1 MTGRLMAMSG
11 LLVAVAL
18 VLQVSLFDAFAWDG
32 VVPNL
37 VLMVVVA
44 GALSRGG
51 QTGMVLGFAAGV
63 LMDLAPPAEHLAG
76 RWALALLVAGYVAGR
91 FRQDSGRPTVLAV
104 VATMAACSFV
114 ATSIFALSGMVLR
127 DPALGFGEVLQVIG
141 IGLVWDVLLT
151 PLVLP
156 GLLALYSRTDARAH
170 TEALRSR

>member
-1 MTGRLMAMSG
+1 MTGRLVAMSA

-18 VLQVSLFDAFAWDG
+18 LLQVSLFDAFAWNG
-32 VVPNL
+32 VVPDL

-51 QTGMVLGFAAGV
+51 QVGMVLGFSAGV
-63 LMDLAPPAEHLAG
+63 LMDLAPPADHVAG

-91 FRQDSGRPTVLAV
+91 FRQDSGRPTVLTV
-104 VATMAACSFV
+104 MATMAACSFV
-114 ATSIFALSGMVLR
+114 STSIYALSGMILH
-127 DPALGFGEVLQVIG
+127 DPSLGFGQVLQVIG

-156 GLLALYSRTDARAH
+156 GLLTLYSRLEPAHAR
-170 TEALRSR
+170 

>member
-1 MTGRLMAMSG
+1 MTGRLVAMSA

-18 VLQVSLFDAFAWDG
+18 ILQVSLFDAFAWNG
-32 VVPNL
+32 VVPDL

-51 QTGMVLGFAAGV
+51 QAGMVLGFAAGV
-63 LMDLAPPAEHLAG
+63 LMDLAPPADHVAG

-91 FRQDSGRPTVLAV
+91 FRQDSGRPSVLAT
-104 VATMAACSFV
+104 VAAMAACSFV
-114 ATSIFALSGMVLR
+114 ATSIYALSGMVLR

-141 IGLVWDVLLT
+141 IGMVWNVALT

-156 GLLALYSRTDARAH
+156 GLLALYGRLEPAHAR
-170 TEALRSR
+170 

>member
-1 MTGRLMAMSG
+1 MWAMSG

-18 VLQVSLFDAFAWDG
+18 TLQVSLFDAFAWQG
-32 VVPNL
+32 VVPDL

-51 QTGMVLGFAAGV
+51 QAGMVLGFAAG
-63 LMDLAPPAEHLAG
+63 LLTDLAPPADHIVG

-91 FRQDSGRPTVLAV
+91 FRQDASRPTVLAV
-104 VATMAACSFV
+104 VATMATCSFV
-114 ATSIFALSGMVLR
+114 ATSVFALSGMLLGE
-127 DPALGFGEVLQVIG
+127 PGLGFGQVLRVIG

-156 GLLALYSRTDARAH
+156 GLLALYHRADV
-170 TEALRSR
+170 EAVRAG

>member
-1 MTGRLMAMSG
+1 MTGRLVAMSG

-18 VLQVSLFDAFAWDG
+18 ILQVSLFDAFAWDG
-32 VVPNL
+32 VVPDL

-44 GALSRGG
+44 GALTRGG
-51 QTGMVLGFAAGV
+51 QTGMVLGFGAGV
-63 LMDLAPPAEHLAG
+63 LMDLAPPADHVAG

-91 FRQDSGRPTVLAV
+91 FRPDAGRPTVPAV

-114 ATSIFALSGMVLR
+114 ATSLYALSGIVLR
-127 DPALGFGEVLQVIG
+127 DPALGIGQVLQVIG

-156 GLLALYSRTDARAH
+156 LLLLLYSRLEPAH
-170 TEALRSR
+170 SR

>member
-1 MTGRLMAMSG
+1 MTGRWVAMSG

-18 VLQVSLFDAFAWDG
+18 VLQVSFFDAFAWNG

-44 GALSRGG
+44 AALSRGG
-51 QTGMVLGFAAGV
+51 QTGMVVGFAAGL
-63 LMDLAPPAEHLAG
+63 LMDLAPPADHLAG

-91 FRQDSGRPTVLAV
+91 VRQDSGRPTVVAV
-104 VATMAACSFV
+104 MATMAGCSFI
-114 ATSIFALSGMVLR
+114 ATSVYALSGMVLR
-127 DPALGFGEVLQVIG
+127 DPSLGFGEVLQVIG

-156 GLLALYSRTDARAH
+156 GLLALYGRA
-170 TEALRSR
+170 EALRAR